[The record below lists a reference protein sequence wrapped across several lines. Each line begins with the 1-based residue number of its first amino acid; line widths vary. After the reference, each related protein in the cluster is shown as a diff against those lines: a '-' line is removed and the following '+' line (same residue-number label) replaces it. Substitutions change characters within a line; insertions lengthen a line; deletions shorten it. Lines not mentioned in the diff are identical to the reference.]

1 MLAGIIRSTFHNPMD
16 GKILHIDWQAE
27 ATDGTV
33 SLNTATNKKKFTT
46 DRKIGLV
53 LDKQLPYRIR
63 NVNEKW
69 DVLRNHGETPIAV
82 DYVGQWHLPRIRSR
96 IRRVVLIDGDTV
108 TELEPTQ
115 RNVNQLVDEFLG
127 DFMESPYT
135 SSNALVKIYRIEKT
149 EDGICDTRVPETI
162 LAEYTE
168 PWYN

>member
-1 MLAGIIRSTFHNPMD
+1 MLAGIIRSTFNNPID

-27 ATDGTV
+27 ASDGTV

-53 LDKQLPYRIR
+53 LDKKVPYRIR

-82 DYVGQWHLPRIRSR
+82 DWQWHLPR
-96 IRRVVLIDGDTV
+96 IRRVVLIDGDNV

-127 DFMESPYT
+127 ELMESPYT

-149 EDGICDTRVPETI
+149 EDGLCDTRVPETI

>member
-1 MLAGIIRSTFHNPMD
+1 MLAGIIRSTFNNPID
-16 GKILHIDWQAE
+16 GKVLHIDWQAE
-27 ATDGTV
+27 ASDGTV

-69 DVLRNHGETPIAV
+69 NVLQNHGETPIAV
-82 DYVGQWHLPRIRSR
+82 DYVGQWHLPR

-127 DFMESPYT
+127 ELMESPYT

-168 PWYN
+168 PWYR

>member
-1 MLAGIIRSTFHNPMD
+1 MLAGIIRSTFNNPID
-16 GKILHIDWQAE
+16 GKVLHIDWQAE
-27 ATDGTV
+27 ASDGTV

-46 DRKIGLV
+46 DRKIGLI

-69 DVLRNHGETPIAV
+69 DVLRNHEEYQNQSQYA
-82 DYVGQWHLPRIRSR
+82 GQWHLPRIR
-96 IRRVVLIDGDTV
+96 RVVLLDGDNV
-108 TELEPTQ
+108 TELEPIS

-149 EDGICDTRVPETI
+149 EDGIYDTRVPETI

-168 PWYN
+168 PWYR